1 MRGPKP
7 GFWRKYEAQQTF
19 LVASCMPRTA
29 VLSGDKP
36 MAIKATLAVCPL
48 LVPQVASPSG
58 WN

>member
-19 LVASCMPRTA
+19 LAASCMPRTV
-29 VLSGDKP
+29 VLSSDKP
-36 MAIKATLAVCPL
+36 MAIKAPLAVCPL
-48 LVPQVASPSG
+48 PARQLASPSG

>member
-7 GFWRKYEAQQTF
+7 GFWRNYEAQQTS

-36 MAIKATLAVCPL
+36 MVIKAPLAVCGLPCR
-48 LVPQVASPSG
+48 LVASG

>member
-19 LVASCMPRTA
+19 LVASCMPRTV
-29 VLSGDKP
+29 VLSSDKP
-36 MAIKATLAVCPL
+36 MAIKAPLAVCPL
-48 LVPQVASPSG
+48 PARQLASPSG

>member
-36 MAIKATLAVCPL
+36 MAIKALLAVCPL
-48 LVPQVASPSG
+48 PVPQIASPSG